1 MKWFDL
7 FKKEPVDEAIDDL
20 EEVADNYDL
29 SEHEWSSVDDASDY
43 LFEHKVKKRDI
54 FDDLE
59 DKKGKPVEFEIGKPR
74 YAVDMKNIPQE
85 WSRRYR
91 NEPGVDEL
99 SRFEQITDDVTV
111 TDVVLKGILTVDTSG
126 KGENA
131 PIDVYTTITSMTYHF
146 NIDYEHDSF
155 GEKYNPGE
163 GYEQG
168 GPKSYRMTDGDYS
181 PVDVDF
187 DVNTKE
193 SVKPDAL
200 KINNSVNSGNYRI
213 NINEVDEFIIDCHN
227 STEPKD
233 WTHEIEIE
241 WGLGN

>member
-59 DKKGKPVEFEIGKPR
+59 DKKGKPVEFDMDKPR
-74 YAVDMKNIPQE
+74 FSVEMKNIPE
-85 WSRRYR
+85 VWSRRYR
-91 NEPGVDEL
+91 EEPGEDKP
-99 SRFEQITDDVTV
+99 SRFDSVEDDTTITNL
-111 TDVVLKGILTVDTSG
+111 VLKGNVTIDTSG
-126 KGENA
+126 KGQTA
-131 PIDVYTTITSMTYHF
+131 PIDVYTTITSMTYDF
-146 NIDYEHDSF
+146 NIDYEHNNF
-155 GEKYNPGE
+155 GEKYNPGQ

-168 GPKSYRMTDGDYS
+168 GPKSYRMTDRDYS
-181 PVDVDF
+181 PLDIRLRVD
-187 DVNTKE
+187 TTE
-193 SVKPDAL
+193 ATKPDAL
-200 KINNSVNSGNYRI
+200 KIKNSVNSGNYRI
-213 NINEVDEFIIDCHN
+213 NVNEVDEFIIDCHN